1 MGYPAVDR
9 EFRAKKKEVRD
20 KLREAEKAYLENY
33 LNFSDEKTGWRRLKE
48 VSKLKQNGEEGI
60 SLMINGQL
68 ETDPK
73 KVAPYM
79 ADFFKTK
86 VDKIVE
92 EVPPD
97 PVESSRYMM
106 EYMRDKKPGNFEL

>member
-48 VSKLKQNGEEGI
+48 VSKLK
-60 SLMINGQL
+60 
-68 ETDPK
+68 
-73 KVAPYM
+73 
-79 ADFFKTK
+79 
-86 VDKIVE
+86 
-92 EVPPD
+92 
-97 PVESSRYMM
+97 
-106 EYMRDKKPGNFEL
+106 